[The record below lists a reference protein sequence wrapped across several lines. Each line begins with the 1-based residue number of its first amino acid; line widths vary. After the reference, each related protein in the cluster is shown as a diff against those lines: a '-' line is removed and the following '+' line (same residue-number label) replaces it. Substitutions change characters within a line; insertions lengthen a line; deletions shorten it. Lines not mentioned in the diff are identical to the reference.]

1 MFTIKINNYEFIE
14 IVIPSGS
21 NSSRWYFE
29 DQPQLRFAILDSIEF
44 YSYETIQT
52 SILSNTEVLNN
63 NSDQA
68 GNFYLVLYCNDREDI
83 NRIPLR
89 ELGTTNEQY
98 LQYLRN
104 IFAGQQIIW
113 AKSYIEYAGNYADLE
128 NDTISVPFGIYY
140 R

>member
-1 MFTIKINNYEFIE
+1 MLTIKINNYEFIE

-21 NSSRWYFE
+21 SASRWFFE

-44 YSYETIQT
+44 YNFDTIET
-52 SILSNTEVLNN
+52 SILSNTPVIFGGSN
-63 NSDQA
+63 QT

-89 ELGTTNEQY
+89 ELGTTNEKY

-113 AKSYIEYAGNYADLE
+113 SKSYIEYAGNYADLE